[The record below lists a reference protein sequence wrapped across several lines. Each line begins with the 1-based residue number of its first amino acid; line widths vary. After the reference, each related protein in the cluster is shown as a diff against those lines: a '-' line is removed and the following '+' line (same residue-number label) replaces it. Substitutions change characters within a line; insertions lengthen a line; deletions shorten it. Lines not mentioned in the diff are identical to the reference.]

1 MLPYTPKIN
10 EHLRNF
16 KMNLNIK
23 NWISISMLIFTVT
36 GCYSLKAIK
45 YGNPSINNYKKFP
58 TVEIKNGETFFTFSK
73 RIDNKL
79 ETYLDSSLLGSNT
92 NSFIVIK
99 NDTLIYEK
107 YFNNYDSST
116 LHTSFSVAKS
126 FVSVLLGIAIDQGKV
141 KNTSEPITNYIPELL
156 KNDKRFADITIQNVL
171 DMRSGVD
178 LQEYSHNPFGK
189 MSKLYFGKN
198 NASLIFTLGIKE
210 EPNKKLD
217 YTSINT
223 QILTM
228 IIERSTGMKIN
239 NFMQQQI
246 WTPLEM
252 QSNASWSIDS
262 YKNKNIKSFCCIN
275 AIPLDFAKFGRLVLN
290 KGNWNGKQIVSKE
303 WINTS
308 TNKEEFYKRMNGF
321 MSYHNQWWGAG
332 DTHVMFKDSLE
343 GEIYKTEHPYTGKV
357 KKSVRGVYYVI
368 PELSG
373 AYYAEGNHGQ
383 MIYINPNNK
392 VIIVRLGNDSKKQY
406 TVNNYKT
413 WYYSE
418 FIQILGQ
425 NL

>member
-1 MLPYTPKIN
+1 MKGKI
-10 EHLRNF
+10 
-16 KMNLNIK
+16 KIC
-23 NWISISMLIFTVT
+23 ISLSLILFIVT
-36 GCYSLKAIK
+36 GCYSIRAIR

-58 TVEIKNGETFFTFSK
+58 TVEIQKAQTSFTFLK
-73 RIDNKL
+73 KINNQL
-79 ETYLDSSLLGSNT
+79 QTYLDSSLLGSNT

-107 YFNNYDSST
+107 YFNNYDSSQ

-126 FVSVLLGIAIDQGKV
+126 FVSILLGIAIDQGKV
-141 KNTSEPITNYIPELL
+141 KNTNEPITNYIPELL
-156 KNDKRFADITIQNVL
+156 KNDKRFKDITIQHVL
-171 DMRSGVD
+171 DMRSGVN
-178 LQEYSHNPFGK
+178 LKEYSHNPFGK

-198 NASLIFTLGIKE
+198 NASLIFSLGIKE
-210 EPNKKLD
+210 EPNKRLD

-228 IIERSTGMKIN
+228 IIERSTGVKIN
-239 NFMQQQI
+239 EFMQQQL
-246 WTPLEM
+246 WTPLGM

-290 KGNWNGKQIVSKE
+290 EGNWNGKQIVSKE

-308 TNKEEFYKRMNGF
+308 TNKDEFFKRMNGF

-343 GEIYKTEHPYTGKV
+343 GETYKTTHPFTGKV
-357 KKSVRGVYYVI
+357 KKSVRGVYNVV
-368 PELSG
+368 PEISG
-373 AYYAEGNHGQ
+373 AFYAEGKHGQ

-406 TVNNYKT
+406 TVNNYRT
-413 WYYSE
+413 QFYSE

>member
-1 MLPYTPKIN
+1 MDRKIKLPIF
-10 EHLRNF
+10 L
-16 KMNLNIK
+16 
-23 NWISISMLIFTVT
+23 LILLSTVT
-36 GCYSLKAIK
+36 GCYSIKAIK
-45 YGNPSINNYKKFP
+45 YGNPDIDNYKKFP
-58 TVEIKNGETFFTFSK
+58 TVQLKKGETSFTFSK
-73 RIDNKL
+73 KTNNQL
-79 ETYLDSSLLGSNT
+79 QTYLDSSLIGSNT

-107 YFNNYDSST
+107 YFNNYDST
-116 LHTSFSVAKS
+116 QLHTSFSVAKS

-141 KNTSEPITNYIPELL
+141 KSTLEPITNYIPELL
-156 KNDKRFADITIQNVL
+156 KNDKRFVDITIQNVL

-198 NASLIFTLGIKE
+198 NASLIFSLGIKE
-210 EPNKKLD
+210 EPNKSLD

-228 IIERSTGMKIN
+228 IIERSTGVKIN
-239 NFMQQQI
+239 EFMQTEI
-246 WTPLEM
+246 WRPLEM

-290 KGNWNGKQIVSKE
+290 EGNWNGKQIVSKE

-308 TNKEEFYKRMNGF
+308 TNKDEFFNRMNGF
-321 MSYHNQWWGAG
+321 MSYHNQWWGSG
-332 DTHVMFKDSLE
+332 DNQFMFKDSLD
-343 GEIYKTEHPYTGKV
+343 GEAYKKIHPYTGKV

-368 PELSG
+368 PEISG
-373 AYYAEGNHGQ
+373 AFYAEGNHGQ

-392 VIIVRLGNDSKKQY
+392 VIIVRLGNDSKKLY
-406 TVNNYKT
+406 TVNNFST
-413 WYYSE
+413 WFYSE

>member
-1 MLPYTPKIN
+1 MQKI
-10 EHLRNF
+10 
-16 KMNLNIK
+16 KI
-23 NWISISMLIFTVT
+23 IIFITAIVT
-36 GCYSLKAIK
+36 LTSCYSFRAIR
-45 YGNPSINNYKKFP
+45 YGNPDINNYKKFP
-58 TVEIKNGETFFTFSK
+58 TTALQKGQKTFTFQRNENLQLK
-73 RIDNKL
+73 
-79 ETYLDSSLLGSNT
+79 TYLDTSLLGSNT

-99 NDTLIYEK
+99 NDTIIYEN
-107 YFNNYDSST
+107 YFNNYDST
-116 LHTSFSVAKS
+116 KLHTSFSVAKS
-126 FVSVLLGIAIDQGKV
+126 FVSVLLGIAIDKGKV

-156 KNDKRFADITIQNVL
+156 KNDKKFADITIQNVL

-178 LQEYSHNPFGK
+178 LKEYSHNPFGK

-198 NASLIFTLGIKE
+198 NASLIFGLGIKE
-210 EPNKKLD
+210 TPNKYFD

-228 IIERSTGMKIN
+228 IIERSMGMKIN
-239 NFMQQQI
+239 DFMQQQI

-262 YKNKNIKSFCCIN
+262 YKQKNVKSFCCIN

-290 KGNWNGKQIVSKE
+290 NGNWNGNQIVSNE
-303 WINTS
+303 WMKTS
-308 TNKEEFYKRMNGF
+308 TSKDEFFKKTNGF

-332 DTHVMFKDSLE
+332 DTHVMFNDSLE
-343 GEIYKTEHPYTGKV
+343 CVAYKNTHPFTGSV
-357 KKSVRGVYYVI
+357 RKSVRGTYYVV
-368 PELSG
+368 PEISG
-373 AYYAEGNHGQ
+373 AFYAEGSHGQ
-383 MIYINPNNK
+383 MIYVNPNNK

>member
-1 MLPYTPKIN
+1 MNKKIR
-10 EHLRNF
+10 L
-16 KMNLNIK
+16 
-23 NWISISMLIFTVT
+23 SIYSILLLSTFT
-36 GCYSLKAIK
+36 GCYSIKAIK
-45 YGNPSINNYKKFP
+45 YGNPSIDNYKKFP
-58 TVEIKNGETFFTFSK
+58 TVQLQKGQTPFVFLKKTN
-73 RIDNKL
+73 NQL
-79 ETYLDSSLLGSNT
+79 QTYLDSSLIGSNT

-107 YFNNYDSST
+107 YFNNYDSSQ

-141 KNTSEPITNYIPELL
+141 KSTTEPITNYIPELL

-210 EPNKKLD
+210 DPNKRLD

-228 IIERSTGMKIN
+228 IIERSTGVKIN
-239 NFMQQQI
+239 EFMQQQI

-262 YKNKNIKSFCCIN
+262 YKNKNIKSYCCIN

-290 KGNWNGKQIVSKE
+290 EGNWNGKQIVSKE

-308 TNKEEFYKRMNGF
+308 TNKEEFFKRMNGF

-343 GEIYKTEHPYTGKV
+343 GETYKRTHTYTGKV
-357 KKSVRGVYYVI
+357 KKSVRGVYYVV

-373 AYYAEGNHGQ
+373 AFYAEGNHGQ
-383 MIYINPNNK
+383 MIYINPSNK

-406 TVNNYKT
+406 TVNNYST